1 MIQDELVYI
10 HMEARYI
17 FLFVCI
23 YRHRIFHMK
32 QKTNKT
38 TTTMKN
44 NLCDE
49 ILMCVQ
55 KKPKQ
60 LNN

>member
-1 MIQDELVYI
+1 MYI
-10 HMEARYI
+10 C
-17 FLFVCI
+17 LFVYI

>member
-1 MIQDELVYI
+1 MPFCIY
-10 HMEARYI
+10 
-17 FLFVCI
+17 I